1 VHVCAIRRT
10 MSKKNKDEML
20 VQEKQYRAVITKIK
34 GGWKASVQVRLEI
47 NEWKKVQCG
56 LKGLVFPSSIAAEN
70 VARLKMKEQISLD
83 KNDKDESYVIYPK

>member
-1 VHVCAIRRT
+1 
-10 MSKKNKDEML
+10 MSSKNEML
-20 VQEKQYRAVITKIK
+20 VNEKQYRAVITKVK
-34 GGWKASVQVRLEI
+34 GGWKASVQVRLGI

-56 LKGLVFPSSIAAEN
+56 LKGLVFPSNGNAEN